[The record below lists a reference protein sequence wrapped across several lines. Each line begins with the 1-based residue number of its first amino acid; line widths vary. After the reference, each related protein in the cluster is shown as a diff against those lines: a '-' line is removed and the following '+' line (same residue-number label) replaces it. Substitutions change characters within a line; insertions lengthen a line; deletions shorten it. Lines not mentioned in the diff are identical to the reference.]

1 MRLSCGALILLA
13 AATSA
18 SAAAGKRA
26 RVASATEIRKQQL
39 HHAKSTNPEVEEAI
53 RFEEK
58 HSAVAEQTYTS
69 QGTQRR
75 HMQQTRAAGEGVRG
89 HRGGEWGG
97 PWNEQES
104 TLTFEPFRVMF
115 NTELIFP
122 CTAVDRW
129 ATADVATCLEDM
141 TYDAEV
147 DGWEA
152 ACVALGTG
160 ATCQYNPTPDG
171 DRACVSD
178 PATRPVRTETLAN
191 PA

>member
-1 MRLSCGALILLA
+1 M
-13 AATSA
+13 
-18 SAAAGKRA
+18 
-26 RVASATEIRKQQL
+26 
-39 HHAKSTNPEVEEAI
+39 
-53 RFEEK
+53 
-58 HSAVAEQTYTS
+58 EQTYTS

-147 DGWEA
+147 DGWE
-152 ACVALGTG
+152 VVTG
-160 ATCQYNPTPDG
+160 GIRPYAPRHTQYDTWSGGIHGPG
-171 DRACVSD
+171 ARAYMCH
-178 PATRPVRTETLAN
+178 
-191 PA
+191 